1 MDGVANGDSDY
12 FIVSPTDRSMAVL
25 DRTSPVTFHVIW
37 ELLGPV
43 DLGALGRAWQDLAT
57 VHPILGCS
65 TDIDVDSRWRPGREL
80 PPIRLVNEQS
90 ERVGRPSEVRSVDQL
105 TADEVG
111 RPMNFNRGAVVRL
124 SAIRTID
131 GFRFV
136 LAAHHAAFDGVA
148 SVLLLEDLRRLYV
161 GRVSDAH
168 EPPQPDLSPRT
179 VEGLIRNRGFPL
191 LKRQGVVARGLDRWR
206 RLPPSTHVDP
216 SPEPPP
222 SRLRRLSPLRGE
234 KPGSP
239 GPATDYVTFE
249 VGNVLAAYEE
259 QRRRNDWSVDAV
271 LIGVLEAAW
280 TETFGTGEGSSVWLV
295 AADLR
300 PGLGVHRGLGNLSGA
315 EPIAIRKPHVRP
327 AELLIEQAAAE
338 MAISKSNSPGLGPEL
353 MARSWG
359 WMLPQVLNR
368 GAEWMIRNGLRNR
381 HTRTLSNLGRLPS
394 SLNDWGHAQMATIRF
409 VGPMSKGPYTSFIAF
424 AHRSSSWLTVR
435 VSDSWLTKAH
445 AVQLEQAM
453 HRDLMIQPLN

>member
-1 MDGVANGDSDY
+1 MDGVASGVSDY

-25 DRTSPVTFHVIW
+25 DRTAPVAFHVIW
-37 ELLGPV
+37 DLLGPV
-43 DLGALGRAWQDLAT
+43 DLEALEGAWQDLAT

-65 TDIDVDSRWRPGREL
+65 TDIEVDSRWSPGGEL
-80 PPIRLVNEQS
+80 PPIRLVEEQS
-90 ERVGRPSEVRSVDQL
+90 ETASRPSEARSVDRL

-111 RPMNFNRGAVVRL
+111 RPMNLNRGAVVRL

-161 GRVSDAH
+161 GRVSKANDST
-168 EPPQPDLSPRT
+168 QPDLSPRT
-179 VEGLIRNRGFPL
+179 VEGLIRIENFPL

-216 SPEPPP
+216 SAGPP
-222 SRLRRLSPLRGE
+222 RA
-234 KPGSP
+234 
-239 GPATDYVTFE
+239 ATDYVTFE

-259 QRRRNDWSVDAV
+259 QRRRNNWSVDAV

-280 TETFGTGEGSSVWLV
+280 TETFGTGEGPSVWLV

-315 EPIAIRKPHVRP
+315 EPVAIRNPRVRP
-327 AELLIEQAAAE
+327 IELLIEQAAAE

-359 WMLPQVLNR
+359 WMPPQLLNR
-368 GAEWMIRNGLRNR
+368 GAEWMIRKGLQNR

-394 SLNDWGHAQMATIRF
+394 SLNDWGKARMATIRF
-409 VGPMSKGPYTSFIAF
+409 VGPMSKSPYTSFIAF
-424 AHRSSSWLTVR
+424 AHGTSSWLTVR
-435 VSDSWLTKAH
+435 ISEGWLTKAH
-445 AVQLEQAM
+445 AVQLDRAM
-453 HRDLMIQPLN
+453 HRDLSVRPMN